1 MENTFDIAYST
12 FSSWTA
18 DQCAR
23 MIDALQ
29 SRLGSETDAALEASG
44 QFADAPRYQ
53 PIPEEQLRQELLSA
67 QRAYAEGRHTDALAF
82 CERMEAR
89 HP

>member
-18 DQCAR
+18 EQCTR

-29 SRLGSETDAALEASG
+29 SRLGSETDEALETSG
-44 QFADAPRYQ
+44 LFADDPRYQ
-53 PIPEEQLRQELLSA
+53 PITEEQLRQELLSA
-67 QRAYAEGRHTDALAF
+67 QREYAEGRHTDALAF
-82 CERMEAR
+82 CDRMER
-89 HP
+89 RRP